1 MRDSQAQESVMDSI
15 QVLLEK
21 LKVITKD
28 ALVEEDDIKQ
38 ALELIKYKENHSMQ
52 VEETTTMTVR

>member
-1 MRDSQAQESVMDSI
+1 MDSI